1 MWRGLSSLQQPV
13 EYFLV
18 WAAWKVAEVQ
28 KKPTNPLQRSGAV
41 LPLSTPLFWV
51 LSGCSLVSTS
61 EVLQDWPFASG
72 CGLMSSMLMWSA
84 GGMSGEQCFP
94 PCTSAEMLHF
104 WNEVCSLHV
113 KWHGTFSQLSWQPTG
128 LAYCMLKSSQGQA
141 FRGKKKKK
149 ILRRQLPEFGA
160 RLIRTPHCL
169 SETNVLIKSIVV
181 GLDGTKCY
189 WVTS

>member
-1 MWRGLSSLQQPV
+1 MTDCDVCQSPYSSKPALWLLTWVPVCTYPMWRGLSSLQQPV

-28 KKPTNPLQRSGAV
+28 KEPTNPLQRSGAV

-141 FRGKKKKK
+141 FRRKKKKK
-149 ILRRQLPEFGA
+149 
-160 RLIRTPHCL
+160 
-169 SETNVLIKSIVV
+169 KSLV
-181 GLDGTKCY
+181 GNCQSLVPD
-189 WVTS
+189 